1 MLNRITRLQKARRSR
16 HGSTSPLLLSAK
28 HMEVAL
34 AKERMRC
41 DRYQQFFALIAMK
54 LEPSSIQSEVKQAR
68 HFARILHKRLRLTD
82 EKGWLR
88 DGRIGAMLPMT
99 NLHGAKLVLNSLI
112 EMAHANHI
120 KIEASVFTYS
130 GVDNIAVAGQPH
142 RPNFALVTDDSS
154 DDHTQSND
162 EDEGNDQLITFRF
175 EGSHHSDGVRPAH
188 VVIESASESAP
199 IAKSQSV
206 RLSDTTR
213 PVRADDASQ
222 ISPLAMKNMSMSD
235 TEMPMSLVVKKYPTW
250 KRLTDIAGAVVGLTI
265 ASPVLLGAAIAIKL
279 TSKGPV
285 LFKQMRTGQF
295 GRQFPIYKLRTMVVN
310 AEELKAILRE
320 HNERDGPAFK
330 MARDPR
336 VTRVGKILRSTGLDE
351 LPQLWN
357 VLIGDMAIVGPRPLP
372 CDEDAQCAVWH
383 RRRLDTKPGL
393 TCTWQIS
400 KSRKVS
406 FEDWMRMDLRYSDRR
421 SIARDVSLVL
431 KTVMAVVLGRVGH

>member
-1 MLNRITRLQKARRSR
+1 MELA
-16 HGSTSPLLLSAK
+16 LS
-28 HMEVAL
+28 
-34 AKERMRC
+34 KERMRC
-41 DRYQQFFALIAMK
+41 DRYQQFFALIAIR
-54 LEPSSIQSEVKQAR
+54 LEPSATQSEVRQAR

-99 NLHGAKLVLNSLI
+99 NLQGAKLVLNSLI
-112 EMAHANHI
+112 QIAHLNDI
-120 KIEASVFTYS
+120 KLEASVFTYS
-130 GVDNIAVAGQPH
+130 GIDGVTTAGQPT
-142 RPNFALVTDDSS
+142 RPTFALVSDDSS
-154 DDHTQSND
+154 DETSLPSND
-162 EDEGNDQLITFRF
+162 DSDDQLVTFRF
-175 EGSHHSDGVRPAH
+175 EGSHRSEGVRPSH
-188 VVIESASESAP
+188 VVLDTNATASPVSQT
-199 IAKSQSV
+199 QSV
-206 RLSDTTR
+206 RLMDSPR
-213 PVRADDASQ
+213 PIRADDESQ
-222 ISPLAMKNMSMSD
+222 ISPLAMKQSSHVD
-235 TEMPMSLVVKKYPTW
+235 TELPMSLVVKKYPVW
-250 KRLTDIAGAVVGLTI
+250 KRTTDIAGALVGLTLSSPI
-265 ASPVLLGAAIAIKL
+265 LLASAIAIKL

-336 VTRVGKILRSTGLDE
+336 VTSVGKILRSTGLDE

-406 FEDWMRMDLRYSDRR
+406 FEDWMRMDLSYSDRR
-421 SIARDVSLVL
+421 SIVRDFGLML